1 MKNKLEKL
9 NNIKSV
15 SSPELKFIEALI
27 DYKKIDK
34 NIIAEILSIPSEISL
49 IRKLY
54 FGWSA
59 QKMKILRTKQSVLM
73 RVRGNI
79 YQSKMDRAEK
89 MYCYILL
96 NIILSDS

>member
-15 SSPELKFIEALI
+15 SSPELKFIEAII

-34 NIIAEILSIPSEISL
+34 DIIAEILSIPSEISL

-54 FGWSA
+54 SGWSG
-59 QKMKILRTKQSVLM
+59 QKIKILRTKQSVLM

-79 YQSKMDRAEK
+79 NQTKMDKAEK

>member
-9 NNIKSV
+9 NNIKST

-54 FGWSA
+54 SGWSA
-59 QKMKILRTKQSVLM
+59 QKIKVLRTKQSVLM
-73 RVRGNI
+73 HVRGNI
-79 YQSKMDRAEK
+79 HQSKMDKAEK

-96 NIILSDS
+96 NIVLSDS